1 MSIDGKGSYDIGGGS
16 VPVDKFRLIYLI
28 FGWLGIGTL
37 LPWNMF
43 ITVSAYWTDKW
54 KTVDTGTLAH
64 NASDTLAAKGNELNA
79 VQLSWN
85 SNMAMASMVPNVT
98 FLLLNASFGHHF
110 KTTPRLLISLIFV
123 ILLFGLTCAMTKVD
137 TDPWQDKFWI
147 GTIISIVLININ
159 SAIFQGGLLGLAGKF
174 PPQYMGIVFGGQAFG
189 GIFASVT
196 NVLVILMGVSPANA
210 AFFCFL
216 VAVIFL
222 GTALF
227 CFLVATRSEFFQY
240 YLDEKK
246 VTTEISNVEDTED
259 TDDIRGKFLQNNE
272 VEVKMP
278 TQRVLP
284 WMVFRTI
291 SVYGISVFLIFTV
304 TLACFPAIT
313 VLVKSSS
320 LPDGLSK
327 EEEKDYP
334 WGTKFFIPVCC
345 FVLFNVGDW
354 LGRFSAEMIQWP
366 KPGRFGMFLVLALS
380 LLRLAFIPL
389 FLFCNINIPVEDRHF
404 TFTVFGNEAFYI
416 IFMAL
421 FSLSNGYL
429 SCICMMSAPQLCKGS
444 EAQTASS
451 MMVALLGLGLGTGS
465 LMSYPIKSLL

>member
-1 MSIDGKGSYDIGGGS
+1 MSIDGKGSYDIGVGGG
-16 VPVDKFRLIYLI
+16 VPKDKFRLIYLI

-43 ITVSAYWTDKW
+43 ITVSAYWDDKW
-54 KTVDTGTLAH
+54 KNVTDAALENGDETLGKR
-64 NASDTLAAKGNELNA
+64 NV

-123 ILLFGLTCAMTKVD
+123 ILLFGVTCAMTKVD
-137 TDPWQDKFWI
+137 TDPWQDEFWI
-147 GTIISIVLININ
+147 GTIISIILININ

-196 NVLVILMGVSPANA
+196 NVIVILLGVSPADA

-216 VAVIFL
+216 VAVVFL
-222 GTALF
+222 GTALL

-246 VTTEISNVEDTED
+246 VTTEITNVEEED
-259 TDDIRGKFLQNNE
+259 TDDIKGKFLQNQE
-272 VEVKMP
+272 VDVKMP

-320 LPDGLSK
+320 LPEAPFNES
-327 EEEKDYP
+327 DYP
-334 WGTKFFIPVCC
+334 WGIKFFIPVCC

-366 KPGRFGMFLVLALS
+366 RPGRFGMFLVLALS

-389 FLFCNINIPVEDRHF
+389 FLFCNIPEDRHF
-404 TFTVFGNEAFYI
+404 TTTIFSNEAFYI

>member
-1 MSIDGKGSYDIGGGS
+1 MSIDGKGSYDIGVGS
-16 VPVDKFRLIYLI
+16 GVPNDKFRLIYLI

-43 ITVSAYWTDKW
+43 ITVSAYWDDKW
-54 KTVDTGTLAH
+54 KTVTNETLE
-64 NASDTLAAKGNELNA
+64 NGNEAKNPIQ
-79 VQLSWN
+79 VSWN

-123 ILLFGLTCAMTKVD
+123 ILLFGVTCGMTKVD
-137 TDPWQDKFWI
+137 TDSWQDEFWI
-147 GTIISIVLININ
+147 GTIISIILININ

-196 NVLVILMGVSPANA
+196 NVVVILLGVSPADA

-227 CFLVATRSEFFQY
+227 CFAVATRSEFFQY

-246 VTTEISNVEDTED
+246 VTTTVTVTTEITVEDED
-259 TDDIRGKFLQNNE
+259 TDDIKGKFLQNQDVN
-272 VEVKMP
+272 VKMS

-320 LPDGLSK
+320 LPLTPFN
-327 EEEKDYP
+327 EEDYP
-334 WGTKFFIPVCC
+334 WGIKFFIPVCC

-366 KPGRFGMFLVLALS
+366 RPGRFGMFLVLALS

-389 FLFCNINIPVEDRHF
+389 FLCCNIPVERQF
-404 TFTVFGNEAFYI
+404 TTTVFDNEAFYI

>member
-1 MSIDGKGSYDIGGGS
+1 MSIDGKGSYDVGGGA
-16 VPVDKFRLIYLI
+16 VPNDKFRLIYLI

-43 ITVSAYWTDKW
+43 ITVSAYWDDKW
-54 KTVDTGTLAH
+54 KTVEGVDTGTLA
-64 NASDTLAAKGNELNA
+64 NTNETLGGKNE
-79 VQLSWN
+79 VQISWN

-123 ILLFGLTCAMTKVD
+123 ILLFGVTCAMTKVD
-137 TDPWQDKFWI
+137 TDQWQAKFWI
-147 GTIISIVLININ
+147 ATIISIVLININ

-196 NVLVILMGVSPANA
+196 NVLVILMGVSPADA

-222 GTALF
+222 GTALL
-227 CFLVATRSEFFQY
+227 CFLVATKSEFFQY

-246 VTTEISNVEDTED
+246 GVTTEVTNVEEED
-259 TDDIRGKFLQNNE
+259 TDDIKGKFLQNNE
-272 VEVKMP
+272 VDVKMP

-313 VLVKSSS
+313 VLVKSST
-320 LPDGLSK
+320 LPHEALKKD
-327 EEEKDYP
+327 EEEDYP
-334 WGTKFFIPVCC
+334 WGVKYFIPVCC

-366 KPGRFGMFLVLALS
+366 KPGRFGMFLVLGLS
-380 LLRLAFIPL
+380 LARLAFIPL
-389 FLFCNINIPVEDRHF
+389 FLFCNIDPMITRNFAF
-404 TFTVFGNEAFYI
+404 TAFHNEAFYI

-465 LMSYPIKSLL
+465 LMSYPIKSLV

>member
-1 MSIDGKGSYDIGGGS
+1 MSIDGKGSYDIGVGGG
-16 VPVDKFRLIYLI
+16 VPNDKFRLIYLI

-43 ITVSAYWTDKW
+43 ITVNAYWDDKW
-54 KTVDTGTLAH
+54 KTPVTPGTMGIANETLSK
-64 NASDTLAAKGNELNA
+64 NPVQASWA
-79 VQLSWN
+79 

-110 KTTPRLLISLIFV
+110 KTTPRLLISLLFV
-123 ILLFGLTCAMTKVD
+123 ILLFGVTCAMTKVD
-137 TDPWQDKFWI
+137 TDSWQDEFWI
-147 GTIISIVLININ
+147 GTIISIILININ

-196 NVLVILMGVSPANA
+196 QVIVILLGVSPSDA

-246 VTTEISNVEDTED
+246 ETTEITNVEDED
-259 TDDIRGKFLQNNE
+259 TDDIKGKFLQNQE
-272 VEVKMP
+272 VNVKMS

-320 LPDGLSK
+320 LPLTPFN
-327 EEEKDYP
+327 EEDYP
-334 WGTKFFIPVCC
+334 WGIKFFIPVCC

-366 KPGRFGMFLVLALS
+366 RPGRFGMFLVLALS
-380 LLRLAFIPL
+380 LLRIAFIPL
-389 FLFCNINIPVEDRHF
+389 FMFCDIPVKREF
-404 TFTVFGNEAFYI
+404 TTTVFDNEAFYI
-416 IFMAL
+416 IFMSL

>member
-1 MSIDGKGSYDIGGGS
+1 MDGKGSYDVGNTNNG
-16 VPVDKFRLIYLI
+16 VPVDRFRMIYLI

-43 ITVSAYWTDKW
+43 ITVSAYWDYKWGTVECGGTTLSDANVTLCSRPSPIGADKN
-54 KTVDTGTLAH
+54 D
-64 NASDTLAAKGNELNA
+64 E
-79 VQLSWN
+79 QISWN
-85 SNMAMASMVPNVT
+85 SNMAMASMVPNVA

-110 KTTPRLLISLIFV
+110 KTTPRLLVSLIFV
-123 ILLFGLTCAMTKVD
+123 ILLFGLTCGMTKLD
-137 TDPWQDKFWI
+137 TDQWQDNFWT

-196 NVLVILMGVSPANA
+196 NVLVILLGVDPPNA

-216 VAVIFL
+216 VAVLFL
-222 GTALF
+222 GTALV

-246 VTTEISNVEDTED
+246 VPTTEITNVEDDT
-259 TDDIRGKFLQNNE
+259 TDDVKGKFLQNSE
-272 VEVKMP
+272 VEIKAP
-278 TQRVLP
+278 KQRVLP
-284 WMVFRTI
+284 WNVFKTI
-291 SVYGISVFLIFTV
+291 SVYGISVFLIFAV
-304 TLACFPAIT
+304 TLGCFPAIT
-313 VLVKSSS
+313 VFAKSSNPES
-320 LPDGLSK
+320 
-327 EEEKDYP
+327 E
-334 WGTKFFIPVCC
+334 WGTKYFIAVCC

-366 KPGRFGMFLVLALS
+366 KPGRFGMFFVLALS
-380 LLRLAFIPL
+380 LLRIAFIPL
-389 FLFCNINIPVEDRHF
+389 FMFCNIPDSVRYF
-404 TFTVFGNEAFYI
+404 TEGMSFFNHDVAYVI
-416 IFMAL
+416 IMAI

-429 SCICMMSAPQLCKGS
+429 SCICMMSAPQLCDGS

>member
-1 MSIDGKGSYDIGGGS
+1 MSIDGKGSYDVGGGA
-16 VPVDKFRLIYLI
+16 VPNDKFRLIYLI

-43 ITVSAYWTDKW
+43 ITVSAYWDDKW
-54 KTVDTGTLAH
+54 KTVEGVDTGTLT
-64 NASDTLAAKGNELNA
+64 NANATLGDKNE
-79 VQLSWN
+79 VQISWN

-123 ILLFGLTCAMTKVD
+123 ILLFGVTCAMTKVD
-137 TDPWQDKFWI
+137 TDPWQAKFWI
-147 GTIISIVLININ
+147 ATIISIVLININ

-196 NVLVILMGVSPANA
+196 NVLVILMGVSPADA

-222 GTALF
+222 GTALL
-227 CFLVATRSEFFQY
+227 CFLVATKSEFFQY

-246 VTTEISNVEDTED
+246 GVTTEVTNVEEED
-259 TDDIRGKFLQNNE
+259 TDDIKGKFLQNNE
-272 VEVKMP
+272 VDVKMP

-313 VLVKSSS
+313 VMVKSST
-320 LPDGLSK
+320 LPEALKKD
-327 EEEKDYP
+327 EEKDYP
-334 WGTKFFIPVCC
+334 WGVKYFIPVCC

-366 KPGRFGMFLVLALS
+366 KPGRFGMFLVLGLS
-380 LLRLAFIPL
+380 LARLAFIPL
-389 FLFCNINIPVEDRHF
+389 FLFCNINPLIPRNFAF
-404 TFTVFGNEAFYI
+404 TAFHNEAFYI

-465 LMSYPIKSLL
+465 LMSYPIKSLV

>member
-1 MSIDGKGSYDIGGGS
+1 MTIDGKGSYDVGVGG
-16 VPVDKFRLIYLI
+16 PPNDKFRLIYLI

-43 ITVSAYWTDKW
+43 ITVSAYWDDKW
-54 KTVDTGTLAH
+54 KTLSPDETLT
-64 NASDTLAAKGNELNA
+64 NANETLNLAKNE
-79 VQLSWN
+79 VQTSWN

-123 ILLFGLTCAMTKVD
+123 ILLFGVTCGMTKVD
-137 TDPWQDKFWI
+137 TDQWQDKFWI
-147 GTIISIVLININ
+147 GTILSIVLININ

-196 NVLVILMGVSPANA
+196 NVIVILLGVSPANA

-227 CFLVATRSEFFQY
+227 CFLVATRSEFYQY
-240 YLDEKK
+240 YLAEKK
-246 VTTEISNVEDTED
+246 VTTEVTNVEDDD
-259 TDDIRGKFLQNNE
+259 TDDIKGKFLQNNE
-272 VEVKMP
+272 VDVKMP

-320 LPDGLSK
+320 LPAGHFND
-327 EEEKDYP
+327 EDYP
-334 WGTKFFIPVCC
+334 WGVKFFIPVCC

-389 FLFCNINIPVEDRHF
+389 FLFCNVVVERKF
-404 TFTVFGNEAFYI
+404 TFLVFENEAFYI
-416 IFMAL
+416 VFMAL
-421 FSLSNGYL
+421 FALSNGYL